1 MSIEDTIGSQ
11 NEVPSCAVCGKNV
24 THGGGFS
31 RINHTGVM
39 VNLCCPLCLETF
51 QNNPKPYMAR
61 LVKVETF
68 RALSSQPEP
77 GKKGKL

>member
-1 MSIEDTIGSQ
+1 MSIEDTIGFQ
-11 NEVPSCAVCGKNV
+11 DEVPSCAVCGKNV

-31 RINHTGVM
+31 RVNHKGVM

-61 LVKVETF
+61 LAARDILHGLNPDNGAE
-68 RALSSQPEP
+68 
-77 GKKGKL
+77 KKG